1 MSDTL
6 ARIRTAV
13 GKRYLSE
20 SCSRDGCRVFMTGI
34 PSPRVVADADRAF
47 PPHGILGRRCDFV
60 LFFQTAP
67 SILVIVPIELKS
79 GADTSGVA
87 EQLQAGATFAE
98 RIVPETPCSIFR
110 PILFHGRS
118 LHAKQRKALNRAK
131 VRFRGV
137 DLSIKTARCGRPR
150 NLAQALSP
158 NGGV

>member
-13 GKRYLSE
+13 GERHLSE

-34 PSPRVVADADRAF
+34 PSPRLVADADRAF
-47 PPHGILGRRCDFV
+47 PSHGISGKRCDFV
-60 LFFQTAP
+60 LFFRTGEDV
-67 SILVIVPIELKS
+67 LVIAPMELKS

-87 EQLQAGATFAE
+87 EQLQAGATFVE
-98 RIVPETPCSIFR
+98 RIVPDTPCSAFR

-150 NLAQALSP
+150 NLAQALFP
-158 NGGV
+158 HCAV